1 MMPKYKIDITVVGL
15 GYVGLPVAVK
25 LSQSFKVTGYDKDLK
40 RIKELK
46 KGFDRT
52 NEFKF
57 KEIRKKTIKY
67 SSNESS
73 LKNSNFYIVT
83 VPTPVNKN
91 KSPNLNFLKQACI
104 TISKFLKKKD
114 IVVFESTTYP
124 GCTEEFCIPLLE
136 KNSGLKINKDFYC
149 GYSPERINPGDKKHK
164 LDNIEKIISATNLS
178 GLNVLNYVYKK
189 LTKKKLIKTENI
201 KIAESAKIIENTQ
214 RDINIALMNELSIL
228 FDKLDIDF
236 TKVLEAANSKWNF
249 LNFKPGLVGG
259 HCIGVDPYYLS
270 DKAKKVKFNTKII
283 LAGRK
288 INDGI
293 NKHIVA
299 KIKKKFTRKK
309 REKKLLIIGL
319 TFKENVPDIRNSQ
332 ILNIISDLSKLKF
345 QVYLFDPLVNLN
357 LKNCKNIKTFN
368 SLNKM
373 NKFFDC
379 VILTVPH
386 KQIIKKGFD
395 YFYDLK
401 KDDGFFFDLKNTFKK
416 KVDFKL

>member
-124 GCTEEFCIPLLE
+124 GCTEE
-136 KNSGLKINKDFYC
+136 
-149 GYSPERINPGDKKHK
+149 
-164 LDNIEKIISATNLS
+164 
-178 GLNVLNYVYKK
+178 
-189 LTKKKLIKTENI
+189 
-201 KIAESAKIIENTQ
+201 
-214 RDINIALMNELSIL
+214 
-228 FDKLDIDF
+228 
-236 TKVLEAANSKWNF
+236 
-249 LNFKPGLVGG
+249 
-259 HCIGVDPYYLS
+259 
-270 DKAKKVKFNTKII
+270 
-283 LAGRK
+283 
-288 INDGI
+288 
-293 NKHIVA
+293 
-299 KIKKKFTRKK
+299 
-309 REKKLLIIGL
+309 
-319 TFKENVPDIRNSQ
+319 
-332 ILNIISDLSKLKF
+332 
-345 QVYLFDPLVNLN
+345 
-357 LKNCKNIKTFN
+357 
-368 SLNKM
+368 
-373 NKFFDC
+373 
-379 VILTVPH
+379 
-386 KQIIKKGFD
+386 
-395 YFYDLK
+395 
-401 KDDGFFFDLKNTFKK
+401 
-416 KVDFKL
+416 